1 MFLQCL
7 KCRYCGSHVPDN
19 QLRFLSVGK
28 RNAPLLILDSTPSNM
43 SLADST
49 SSAIEL
55 SLGDGSDEATVSAIG
70 MFVLSARHPTYAKR
84 LYGLADPGEFEL
96 SWAVRCETGEIN
108 AEMVEACTMYTR
120 YLYADRKIIVATQPA
135 YEQLELNL
143 PDFVEG
149 KLYKSPL
156 GVILTIRSIWE
167 WLDDDVAKYK
177 LLLNRAKREVD
188 L

>member
-1 MFLQCL
+1 
-7 KCRYCGSHVPDN
+7 
-19 QLRFLSVGK
+19 
-28 RNAPLLILDSTPSNM
+28 
-43 SLADST
+43 
-49 SSAIEL
+49 
-55 SLGDGSDEATVSAIG
+55 
-70 MFVLSARHPTYAKR
+70 
-84 LYGLADPGEFEL
+84 
-96 SWAVRCETGEIN
+96 
-108 AEMVEACTMYTR
+108 MYTR